1 MLEIGT
7 QETLVAFKR
16 VAAVIEIPEG
26 RGLCVR
32 VGELEIGLY
41 RVGEGY
47 FAMDNVCPHAGYP
60 LCDGELEDSTIMC
73 PGHGWVFDVQTGL
86 APGEVEET
94 PLVRYPVRIEG
105 DDLWIDVDEPLL
117 P

>member
-1 MLEIGT
+1 M
-7 QETLVAFKR
+7 AFKR
-16 VAAVIEIPEG
+16 VAAVTEIPEG
-26 RGLCVR
+26 RGLR
-32 VGELEIGLY
+32 V

-47 FAMDNVCPHAGYP
+47 CAMDNVCPHAGYP

-94 PLVRYPVRIEG
+94 PLVRYPVRIED
-105 DDLWIDVDEPLL
+105 DDLWLDVDEPLK